1 MFSWIFIF
9 LNLVSPMQSTQVKED
24 DQWEC
29 RDLLVRAER
38 VVGNLINN
46 LRKSGIKTT
55 YNIKKHFC
63 NSKHKGALLT
73 ELKMSYKK
81 KGKKICK
88 SELYFSVYEENP
100 KHQIGRVVH
109 WLLEYHFF
117 DCLEKSR

>member
-9 LNLVSPMQSTQVKED
+9 LNLVSPMQGTQVKED

-38 VVGNLINN
+38 VVGNLVNN

-63 NSKHKGALLT
+63 SSKYKGALLT

-88 SELYFSVYEENP
+88 SELYFSVYDENP
-100 KHQIGRVVH
+100 KSQIGQVDH

-117 DCLEKSR
+117 DCSEKSR